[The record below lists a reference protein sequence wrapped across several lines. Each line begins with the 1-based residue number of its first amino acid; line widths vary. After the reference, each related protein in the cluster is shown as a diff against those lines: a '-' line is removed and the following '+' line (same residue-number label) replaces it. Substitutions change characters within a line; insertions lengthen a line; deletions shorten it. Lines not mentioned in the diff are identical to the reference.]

1 MIDWMWGVVGAI
13 VGTVLGVAG
22 ASIGV
27 WNSRRIAEGEQGFLE
42 MKKWNIYDS
51 FYTSMITAGL
61 LILVISLVFIRFGM
75 MNDGYALVLFSLGF
89 LFIGSLNAIIRVRAL
104 QT

>member
-61 LILVISLVFIRFGM
+61 LTLMTGLVFIRFEM
-75 MNDGYALVLFSLGF
+75 INDGYALVLFSLGF
-89 LFIGSLNAIIRVRAL
+89 LFVGSLNAIIRVRAL